1 MINGGL
7 CVTTFARPGVELLRI
22 APDTLASLELG

>member
-1 MINGGL
+1 MLNALMPG
-7 CVTTFARPGVELLRI
+7 VARPGVESLRI